1 MNDSIYDST
10 DSQVEGG
17 RIMWRMKVQLMALLV
32 MALFGCSSGTPASA
46 SAGEAKFVQ
55 VKPITRQ
62 RDSANTAR
70 PVAELRIGR
79 GRFFSY
85 AIPTDWHVGEDGQF
99 ALTLA
104 AADNKAITVMVGNSG
119 IAPNY
124 SPAQFAYEKLM
135 ALQPQNLQLSEPRQ
149 ATPVTGFQQAYE
161 FDVSY
166 SARGIACLGVAK
178 VSVARAYDT
187 ATMAMTAALSVA
199 DEWKGYSKW
208 LPQVAE
214 QISATDGAAFGMRG
228 IMQQN
233 LQNST
238 AFAQAAREYRDWS
251 QKNWQQVTDD
261 RNASQDRQNFAVRE
275 NLGGVQTYANP
286 FGTSQPLEL
295 PVTNKYYWSN
305 PQGVVK
311 GTDDPSANPNVGSTE
326 EWRRMERVS
335 NK

>member
-1 MNDSIYDST
+1 
-10 DSQVEGG
+10 
-17 RIMWRMKVQLMALLV
+17 MWRMNVQLMALLV
-32 MALFGCSSGTPASA
+32 TMALFGCSSGTPAGA

-55 VKPITRQ
+55 VKPISRQ
-62 RDSANTAR
+62 GDSATTAL
-70 PVAELRIGR
+70 PAAELRIGR

-85 AIPTDWHVGEDGQF
+85 AIPPGWHVGEDGQF

-119 IAPNY
+119 ISPNY

-135 ALQPQNLQLSEPRQ
+135 ALRPQSLQLSEPRQ
-149 ATPVTGFQQAYE
+149 AMPVAGFQQAYE

-178 VSVARAYDT
+178 VSIARSYDT
-187 ATMAMTAALSVA
+187 VTMAMTAALTVA
-199 DEWKGYSKW
+199 EQWKGYSKW
-208 LPQVAE
+208 LPQMAE

-238 AFAQAAREYRDWS
+238 AFAQAAREYRGWS

-261 RNASQDRQNFAVRE
+261 RNAIQDRQNFAVRE

-286 FGTSQPLEL
+286 YGTGQPLEL

-305 PQGVVK
+305 RQGVVQ
-311 GTDDPSANPNVGSTE
+311 GTDDPVANPNVGSTE

-335 NK
+335 DK